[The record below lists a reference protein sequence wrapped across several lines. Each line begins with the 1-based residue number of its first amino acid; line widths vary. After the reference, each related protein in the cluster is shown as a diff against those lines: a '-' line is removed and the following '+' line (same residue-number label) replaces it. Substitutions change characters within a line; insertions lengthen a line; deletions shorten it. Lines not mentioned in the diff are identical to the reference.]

1 MIRDALRDQDYFD
14 RGISFKQQVIDKTE
28 PTLAAIARHEGRIGR
43 AIDLCRYATKLV
55 IQRYSRG
62 DAPHELGTSVTQMLE
77 ILALKQSTLATVQ
90 LTDKV
95 REMYTRLDL
104 ARLYDGLTLLA
115 FIVAL
120 RMPATDLRRAIE
132 LIGHHGED
140 SVLDRIGIACSGA
153 SRAPAEECKFPK
165 VYSGLAEVIVAPPD
179 QRPAKLKKF
188 VEQWYQRIS
197 PIYWHESHQAA
208 EGAYF
213 GYWCFEAALVSMVF
227 DIDDRELLNHPHYPG
242 DLTQHYRAT

>member
-1 MIRDALRDQDYFD
+1 MTRTRVRAMFDLTRRSRAALSSSLQ
-14 RGISFKQQVIDKTE
+14 S
-28 PTLAAIARHEGRIGR
+28 LEG
-43 AIDLCRYATKLV
+43 
-55 IQRYSRG
+55 SR
-62 DAPHELGTSVTQMLE
+62 T
-77 ILALKQSTLATVQ
+77 
-90 LTDKV
+90 
-95 REMYTRLDL
+95 TRLPCFCQRGKYIQPCPL
-104 ARLYDGLTLLA
+104 NGCEKTAVGRPTSTIL
-115 FIVAL
+115 V
-120 RMPATDLRRAIE
+120 
-132 LIGHHGED
+132 
-140 SVLDRIGIACSGA
+140 IACSGA